1 MHSDIAQV
9 SAGVMMRDVRFFS
22 AALEREMPYR
32 AFLPEAI
39 EPGRRFPVVYLLHGH
54 KMDFHDWSI
63 NLDLPKYAS
72 QGLILVTPEG
82 HSSFYVNA
90 ARIRRD
96 KYEDYVAHDL
106 VKDVESRFPALSG
119 RAHRAIMGISMG
131 GFGALVMALRH
142 PEMYAIACGLSSALD
157 VPERRFSPKSALQW
171 WKLRAIFGPMGSTE
185 RAKRDPFHLAKMVPP
200 NAVPPLYLTAGEN
213 EFQLKFNRRFVAL
226 LAERGIAHE
235 FHIGRGGHDWNEWA
249 AQIPG
254 CFERMMKR
262 LGVSET

>member
-9 SAGVMMRDVRFFS
+9 SVGVTMRDVRFYS
-22 AALEREMPYR
+22 AALGREMPYR
-32 AFLPEAI
+32 IFLPEAI
-39 EPGRRFPVVYLLHGH
+39 EPGQRFPVVYLLHGH
-54 KMDFHDWSI
+54 KMDFCDWSI

-72 QGLILVTPEG
+72 QGLILVTPESN
-82 HSSFYVNA
+82 SSFYVNA

-106 VKDVESRFPALSG
+106 VEDVESRFPALSG

-142 PEMYAIACGLSSALD
+142 PEMYSIACGLSSALD
-157 VPERRFSPKSALQW
+157 VPERRFSPKRTVQW
-171 WKLRAIFGPMGSTE
+171 WRLRAIFGPMGSRE
-185 RAKRDPFHLAKMVPP
+185 RAERDPFHLVKTVEPH
-200 NAVPPLYLTAGEN
+200 AVPPLYLTAGEN
-213 EFQLKFNRRFVAL
+213 EFQLKSNRRFVAL

-235 FHIGRGGHDWNEWA
+235 FHVGRGGHDWNEWV

-254 CFERMMKR
+254 CFARMMER
-262 LGVSET
+262 LKISGT